1 MKAFELRGFGLESLV
16 LTEKPEPEP
25 GPFEAVVR
33 MRAAALNYRDL
44 ALIQGTYEPGMRRPL
59 IPLSDGAGEV
69 VAVGPGVTRV
79 KPGERVC
86 LAYVQDWVSG
96 EPEPSRVGRRLG
108 GPLDGV
114 LAEYVKVPEHG
125 LVHAP
130 AHLSDEEAATLP
142 IAAVTAWQALFEVGR
157 VRPGDTVL
165 VEGTG
170 GVSLFALQLARLAGA
185 RVLVTSGSEEKLAR
199 AKALGAS
206 EGIHSGETPEWD
218 EAVLA
223 LTGGRGVDQVVE
235 VAGGANL
242 ARAVR
247 AVRMGGQ
254 VSMVGFLAGTRAE
267 LELTQA
273 LRRCV
278 ALRAISA
285 GSRTAFEHLVRAL
298 EAHAVRPVVD
308 RVFPFAEARAA
319 LEHLAGGRHFGKV
332 ALSFSR

>member
-1 MKAFELRGFGLESLV
+1 MKAFELRGFGLDSLV
-16 LTEKPEPEP
+16 LTERPDPVP
-25 GPFEAVVR
+25 GPFEVVVR
-33 MRAAALNYRDL
+33 MRGASLNYRDL
-44 ALIQGTYEPGMRRPL
+44 VLLRGTYDPNLRFPFV
-59 IPLSDGAGEV
+59 PLSDGAGEV

-79 KPGERVC
+79 KPGERVV
-86 LAYVQDWVSG
+86 LSYVQDWVAG
-96 EPEPSRVGRRLG
+96 EPVPSLVARRLG
-108 GPLDGV
+108 GPTDGV

-130 AHLSDEEAATLP
+130 THLSDVEAATLP
-142 IAAVTAWQALFEVGR
+142 IAAVTAWHVLFGVGR

-185 RVLVTSGSEEKLAR
+185 RVLVTSGSDEKLAR

-206 EGIHSGETPEWD
+206 AGIHYRKTPEWD

-223 LTGGRGVDQVVE
+223 LTGGRGVDHVVE

-242 ARAVR
+242 GRALRAVR
-247 AVRMGGQ
+247 LGGE
-254 VSMVGFLAGTRAE
+254 VSVVGFLEGMRSE

-273 LRRCV
+273 IRRCV
-278 ALRAISA
+278 TLRAVSA
-285 GSRTAFEHLVRAL
+285 GSRTSLEHLIRAL

-308 RVFPFAEARAA
+308 RVFPFTEARAA
-319 LEHLAGGRHFGKV
+319 LEHLASGQHFGKV
-332 ALSFSR
+332 ALAFPG